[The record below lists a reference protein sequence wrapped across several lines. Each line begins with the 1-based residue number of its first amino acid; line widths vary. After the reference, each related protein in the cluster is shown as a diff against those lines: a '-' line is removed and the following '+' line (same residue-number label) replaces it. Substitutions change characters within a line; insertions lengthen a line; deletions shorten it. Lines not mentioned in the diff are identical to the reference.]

1 MTIEEKIGTGRRKTA
16 VASVRL
22 REGKGVILVND
33 RKFDEYFP
41 LSIQR
46 ASILSPVTKT
56 STPDKYDMIVRVKGG
71 GIEAQVIAVRLGIAR
86 ALLQEDNTRKGDLKA
101 AGYLTRDPRK
111 KERKKYGLVKARKRS
126 QFSKR

>member
-41 LSIQR
+41 FPSKEPLFYPLLR
-46 ASILSPVTKT
+46 
-56 STPDKYDMIVRVKGG
+56 
-71 GIEAQVIAVRLGIAR
+71 RL
-86 ALLQEDNTRKGDLKA
+86 LHQTNTTWLFA
-101 AGYLTRDPRK
+101 
-111 KERKKYGLVKARKRS
+111 
-126 QFSKR
+126 